1 MNYSEKYENISFT
14 NNFAFCKVMQNE
26 EICREVI
33 ETLLHI
39 KVGRLEYKSFEKDLK
54 LEIDK
59 RGIRLDVYIADSDR
73 VFDLEMQTTDKK
85 NLGCRMRYYQS
96 LIDAELL
103 DKGANFNDLKESNI
117 IFFCTFDPFR
127 KGLPQYTFCNSC
139 EELPDLKLDDK
150 CRKIAYNVNAFEKVD
165 DEKIR
170 KLLEFISTGKSE
182 TPLTNKIC
190 KELKRVQGNEE
201 WRAEYMTWEM
211 LKQDTY
217 DSGFSAGE
225 EHGIAIGEKLGEER
239 GITIGRNEGIAIG
252 EERGRNEGISLGIT
266 QGAYQKAVET
276 AKNMRFR
283 NIPIDVISECTGLSI
298 EVIQDLA
305 DK

>member
-1 MNYSEKYENISFT
+1 MNRFEKYENISFT

-59 RGIRLDVYIADSDR
+59 RGIRLDVYIADSNR
-73 VFDLEMQTTDKK
+73 VFDLEMQTTNQK

-139 EELPDLKLDDK
+139 EELPDLKLNDK
-150 CRKIAYNVNAFEKVD
+150 CKKIAYNVNAFEKVD

-217 DSGFSAGE
+217 DSGFSAG
-225 EHGIAIGEKLGEER
+225 
-239 GITIGRNEGIAIG
+239 RNEGIAIG
-252 EERGRNEGISLGIT
+252 EKRGILLGRNEGIS
-266 QGAYQKAVET
+266 
-276 AKNMRFR
+276 
-283 NIPIDVISECTGLSI
+283 
-298 EVIQDLA
+298 
-305 DK
+305 

>member
-1 MNYSEKYENISFT
+1 MSRFEKYENISFT

-39 KVGRLEYKSFEKDLK
+39 KVGKLEYKSFEKDLK
-54 LEIDK
+54 LEIGK

-73 VFDLEMQTTDKK
+73 VFDLEMQTTDKR

-139 EELPDLKLDDK
+139 EELPDLKLNDK

-225 EHGIAIGEKLGEER
+225 EYGFSL
-239 GITIGRNEGIAIG
+239 
-252 EERGRNEGISLGIT
+252 GRNEGISLGIT
-266 QGAYQKAVET
+266 QGEHKKAIET
-276 AKNMRFR
+276 AKSMRFR
-283 NIPIDVISECTGLSI
+283 NISIDVIAECTGLSVEEI
-298 EVIQDLA
+298 EKLTL
-305 DK
+305 DKV

>member
-150 CRKIAYNVNAFEKVD
+150 CKKIAYNVNAFEKVD

-225 EHGIAIGEKLGEER
+225 EYGIS
-239 GITIGRNEGIAIG
+239 IG
-252 EERGRNEGISLGIT
+252 EERGRNEGISLG
-266 QGAYQKAVET
+266 AYQKAIET

>member
-150 CRKIAYNVNAFEKVD
+150 CKKIAYNVNAFEKVD

-182 TPLTNKIC
+182 TTLTNKIC

-225 EHGIAIGEKLGEER
+225 E
-239 GITIGRNEGIAIG
+239 
-252 EERGRNEGISLGIT
+252 RGRNEGISLGIT
-266 QGAYQKAVET
+266 QGEHKKAVEA

>member
-1 MNYSEKYENISFT
+1 M
-14 NNFAFCKVMQNE
+14 
-26 EICREVI
+26 
-33 ETLLHI
+33 
-39 KVGRLEYKSFEKDLK
+39 
-54 LEIDK
+54 
-59 RGIRLDVYIADSDR
+59 
-73 VFDLEMQTTDKK
+73 
-85 NLGCRMRYYQS
+85 
-96 LIDAELL
+96 

-165 DEKIR
+165 DKKIR

-217 DSGFSAGE
+217 DSGFSAG
-225 EHGIAIGEKLGEER
+225 
-239 GITIGRNEGIAIG
+239 RNEGIAIG
-252 EERGRNEGISLGIT
+252 EERGISL
-266 QGAYQKAVET
+266 GAYQKAVET
-276 AKNMRFR
+276 AKNL
-283 NIPIDVISECTGLSI
+283 IDLGLPQDQIALVTGLSVEEI
-298 EVIQDLA
+298 EKL
-305 DK
+305 

>member
-59 RGIRLDVYIADSDR
+59 RGIRLDVYIADSNR
-73 VFDLEMQTTDKK
+73 VFDLEMQTTNQK

-139 EELPDLKLDDK
+139 EELPDLKLSDK
-150 CRKIAYNVNAFEKVD
+150 CKKIAYNVNAFEKVD

-182 TPLTNKIC
+182 TSLTNKIC

-217 DSGFSAGE
+217 DSGFFA
-225 EHGIAIGEKLGEER
+225 
-239 GITIGRNEGIAIG
+239 GRNEGIAIG

-276 AKNMRFR
+276 AKKFLSMGLSVEQVA
-283 NIPIDVISECTGLSI
+283 DGTGLSI
-298 EVIQDLA
+298 EEIEKL
-305 DK
+305 

>member
-139 EELPDLKLDDK
+139 EELPDLKLSDK

-182 TPLTNKIC
+182 TSLTNKIC

-276 AKNMRFR
+276 AKVLKSAGVSINL
-283 NIPIDVISECTGLSI
+283 IIDSTGLSI
-298 EVIQDLA
+298 EEIEKL
-305 DK
+305 

>member
-1 MNYSEKYENISFT
+1 
-14 NNFAFCKVMQNE
+14 
-26 EICREVI
+26 
-33 ETLLHI
+33 
-39 KVGRLEYKSFEKDLK
+39 
-54 LEIDK
+54 
-59 RGIRLDVYIADSDR
+59 
-73 VFDLEMQTTDKK
+73 
-85 NLGCRMRYYQS
+85 MRYYQS

-225 EHGIAIGEKLGEER
+225 EHGF
-239 GITIGRNEGIAIG
+239 
-252 EERGRNEGISLGIT
+252 SLGIT
-266 QGAYQKAVET
+266 QGEHKKAVET
-276 AKNMRFR
+276 AKSMKSENMAVSLIAHF
-283 NIPIDVISECTGLSI
+283 TGLSVEEI
-298 EVIQDLA
+298 EKL
-305 DK
+305 

>member
-139 EELPDLKLDDK
+139 EELPDLKLSDK

-182 TPLTNKIC
+182 TSLTNKIC

-225 EHGIAIGEKLGEER
+225 EYGIAIGEKLGEER
-239 GITIGRNEGIAIG
+239 GIYKKAI
-252 EERGRNEGISLGIT
+252 
-266 QGAYQKAVET
+266 ET
-276 AKNMRFR
+276 AKKFLSMGLSVEQVA
-283 NIPIDVISECTGLSI
+283 DGTGLSV

>member
-1 MNYSEKYENISFT
+1 MNRFEKYENISFT

-39 KVGRLEYKSFEKDLK
+39 KVGKLEYKSFEKDLK

-127 KGLPQYTFCNSC
+127 RGLPQYTFCNSC

-182 TPLTNKIC
+182 TALTNKIC

-225 EHGIAIGEKLGEER
+225 EYGFSL
-239 GITIGRNEGIAIG
+239 
-252 EERGRNEGISLGIT
+252 GRNEGISLGIT
-266 QGAYQKAVET
+266 QGEHKKAIET
-276 AKNMRFR
+276 AKVLKSAGVSINL
-283 NIPIDVISECTGLSI
+283 IIDSTGLSI
-298 EVIQDLA
+298 EEIEKL
-305 DK
+305 

>member
-73 VFDLEMQTTDKK
+73 VFDLEMQTTNQK

-182 TPLTNKIC
+182 TSLTNKIC

-217 DSGFSAGE
+217 DSGFSAG
-225 EHGIAIGEKLGEER
+225 
-239 GITIGRNEGIAIG
+239 RNEGIAIG
-252 EERGRNEGISLGIT
+252 EERGRNEGIAIGEERGISL
-266 QGAYQKAVET
+266 GAYQKAVET
-276 AKNMRFR
+276 AKNALSMKLTLEQIA
-283 NIPIDVISECTGLSI
+283 NLTGLSV

>member
-139 EELPDLKLDDK
+139 EELPDLKLADK

-239 GITIGRNEGIAIG
+239 GI
-252 EERGRNEGISLGIT
+252 SLGIT

-276 AKNMRFR
+276 AKKFLSMGLSVEQVA
-283 NIPIDVISECTGLSI
+283 DGTGLSI
-298 EVIQDLA
+298 EEIEKL
-305 DK
+305 

>member
-139 EELPDLKLDDK
+139 EELPDLKLSDK
-150 CRKIAYNVNAFEKVD
+150 CKKIAYNVNAFEKVD

-217 DSGFSAGE
+217 DSGFSAG
-225 EHGIAIGEKLGEER
+225 
-239 GITIGRNEGIAIG
+239 RNEGIAIG
-252 EERGRNEGISLGIT
+252 EERGISL
-266 QGAYQKAVET
+266 GAYQKAVET
-276 AKNMRFR
+276 AKNALSMKLTLEQ
-283 NIPIDVISECTGLSI
+283 IASLTGLSV

>member
-59 RGIRLDVYIADSDR
+59 RGIRLDVYIADSNR
-73 VFDLEMQTTDKK
+73 VFDLEMQTTNQK

-217 DSGFSAGE
+217 DSGFSAG
-225 EHGIAIGEKLGEER
+225 
-239 GITIGRNEGIAIG
+239 RNEGIAIG
-252 EERGRNEGISLGIT
+252 EERGRNEGITIGRNEGISLGIT
-266 QGAYQKAVET
+266 QAKLET
-276 AKNMRFR
+276 AKNL
-283 NIPIDVISECTGLSI
+283 IDLGLPQEQIALVTGLSVEEI
-298 EVIQDLA
+298 EKL
-305 DK
+305 

>member
-139 EELPDLKLDDK
+139 EELPDLKLSDK

-182 TPLTNKIC
+182 TSLTNKIC

-225 EHGIAIGEKLGEER
+225 EHGFSL
-239 GITIGRNEGIAIG
+239 GRNEGIAIG

-276 AKNMRFR
+276 AKNALSMKLTLEQ
-283 NIPIDVISECTGLSI
+283 IASLTGLSV